1 MSSTTLELTELLT
14 NRMVRAGAGAG
25 KTTQLSRRV
34 IDAAE
39 KFFAANQKLPRV
51 MVTTFTRKATQELKE
66 RLVKLACESHKPHI
80 LQFVSSPSFLHVST
94 IHGVLALFLRR
105 YGPLFELDPGF
116 QLVDE
121 GQSRQLKRS
130 VFRDALSS
138 DPNAMELLE
147 YFSSS
152 ELIEILS
159 NIDFY
164 RQQNGEVQPFTEED
178 LRKAFIQRKSKV
190 LKEGRDIL
198 TAISQES
205 SNDKWVQYADNALN
219 IIRMASN
226 NEVDFTFTHFNE
238 SLKSL
243 GRKPSFTTMKEPFP
257 EQLKE
262 ELAKWSKKL
271 DKMCDS
277 ATYST
282 ETYAEVARLHDQIQD
297 FSLLFSEK
305 LKAEKRRKNIFEMS
319 DLENVVLELLNR
331 DPELA
336 RNFAVDWDYALTDE
350 YQDTS
355 PLQVKILNE
364 LLHNTPQYYVGD
376 PQQSI
381 YLFRGARSEVF
392 FAKEKEIR
400 DSKGRLEELAT
411 NYRSTPEYLNFINH
425 QAARMGDGFAP
436 MTPPEGKE
444 LGQGT
449 VAVIATVDDELESEY
464 APIASI
470 IQEELKRGG
479 RFDDFA
485 VLTRQN
491 KENFDIAKYL
501 ESQGILCQVHSASG
515 FFQSREVLDALALL
529 RFLVLP
535 YDLENLTLLLRSPW
549 FKVSDT
555 DLSKWLSTKREM
567 NWDDLANDTAV
578 GAAEHPTIVRLRTAL
593 ADCQGSGVFEVW
605 VSLLKSSGAIDYSCF
620 FDGTGRR
627 ESNIWKLVSLVSDAQ
642 RRPGFNYVQ
651 FLDRADNG
659 YVDDDEGEGE
669 AAAIIEPNRVNLMTV
684 HKAKGLKFKKVILP
698 NANGAPKT
706 RLTRRGKAPL
716 VIFDEDN
723 LKYGVSM
730 ATEDG
735 DKKSMCLPSLD
746 FLEQFSL
753 REIEEHKRLY
763 YVAITRA
770 VEKCLITWKGDVED
784 ESWASYLPSAHE
796 AGEFEAKHT
805 EKYKYA
811 VMKGPFKT
819 EPLKSEPFHLDH
831 VRPVYR
837 DTSVPL
843 ATGRISVSALLAL
856 IEENQKSVMAAL
868 PADESGAGATGD
880 EVDVSTGKP
889 RNRRS
894 AESQVRMPYFGVRL
908 HAALEKIK
916 YHPDF
921 DYESEAEQ
929 VDDKAA
935 FVRAMKY
942 VLDLEAPNMKT
953 LFASGEVEWGFQ
965 VKTKRGIL
973 EGQIDLWGIDDGTL
987 WVVDYKSGDPRY
999 VDKAFR
1005 QLELYAYPLL
1015 KMREANGHA
1024 DVGPA
1029 AVAAPKKVMLATI
1042 FPVAKKV
1049 EVREARSI
1057 DEIARE
1063 YGL

>member
-1 MSSTTLELTELLT
+1 MSSITLELTELLT

-34 IDAAE
+34 IDVAE
-39 KFFAANQKLPRV
+39 KFFAVNQRLPRI

-66 RLVKLACESHKPHI
+66 RLVKLACESHKSHI

-116 QLVDE
+116 QLVDD
-121 GQSRQLKRS
+121 GQARQLKRS
-130 VFRDALSS
+130 VFRDVLSTDES
-138 DPNAMELLE
+138 AMELLE
-147 YFSSS
+147 FFSSS

-159 NIDFY
+159 QIDFY
-164 RQQNGEVQPFTEED
+164 RQQSGEVLPFSEAD
-178 LRKAFIQRKSKV
+178 LRKAFVKRKSQV

-198 TAISQES
+198 TAIAQES
-205 SNDKWVQYADNALN
+205 SNDKWVQYAETAMNV
-219 IIRMASN
+219 IRMASN
-226 NEVDFTFTHFNE
+226 NDIDFTFSHFNE

-243 GRKPSFTTMKEPFP
+243 GRKPSFTTAKEPFP

-277 ATYST
+277 GTYST
-282 ETYAEVARLHDQIQD
+282 DSYAEVARLHEVIQE
-297 FSLLFSEK
+297 FSVLFSEK
-305 LKAEKRRKNIFEMS
+305 LKIEKRRKNIFEMS

-364 LLHNTPQYYVGD
+364 LLHNTPQYFVGD

-411 NYRSTPEYLNFINH
+411 NYRSTPEYLSFINH
-425 QAARMGDGFAP
+425 QAARMGEGFAP
-436 MTPPEGKE
+436 MTPPEGKQS
-444 LGQGT
+444 GDGA
-449 VAVIATVDDELESEY
+449 VAIIATVDDELESEY
-464 APIASI
+464 APIAAF
-470 IQEELKRGG
+470 IQEELRNGG

-501 ESQGILCQVHSASG
+501 EGQGILCQVHSASG

-535 YDLENLTLLLRSPW
+535 YDVENLVLLLRSPW

-555 DLSKWLSTKREM
+555 ELSKWLSTKRDM
-567 NWDDLANDTAV
+567 NWDDLVNDASI
-578 GAAEHPTIVRLRTAL
+578 GASEHPTIVRLCAAM
-593 ADCQGSGVFEVW
+593 ADCHTSGIFEVW
-605 VSLLKSSGAIDYSCF
+605 NSLLKCSGAIDYSCF

-627 ESNIWKLVSLVSDAQ
+627 ESNIWKLVSLVSEAQ

-706 RLTRRGKAPL
+706 RLTRRGKSPL

-730 ATEDG
+730 ATEDN

-746 FLEQFSL
+746 FLEQFSS

-770 VEKCLITWKGDVED
+770 VEKCLITWKGDIDD
-784 ESWASYLPSAHE
+784 ESWASYLPPTHE
-796 AGEFEAKHT
+796 AGEFEAKHS
-805 EKYKYA
+805 EKYKYI

-819 EPLKSEPFHLDH
+819 EPWKSEPFHLEQ

-837 DTSVPL
+837 DTSVPVSSS
-843 ATGRISVSALLAL
+843 RISVSALLSL
-856 IEENQKSVMAAL
+856 IEADSTATEAGKS
-868 PADESGAGATGD
+868 P
-880 EVDVSTGKP
+880 
-889 RNRRS
+889 NRRS

-935 FVRAMKY
+935 FVRAIKY
-942 VLDLEAPNMKT
+942 VLDLESPNMKA
-953 LFASGEVEWGFQ
+953 LFANGEVEWGFQ

-973 EGQIDLWGIDDGTL
+973 EGQIDLWGIDNGTL

-999 VDKAFR
+999 VEKAFQ
-1005 QLELYAYPLL
+1005 QLELYAYPLM
-1015 KMREANGHA
+1015 KMFGQ
-1024 DVGPA
+1024 
-1029 AVAAPKKVMLATI
+1029 KKVMLAII
-1042 FPVAKKV
+1042 FPVAKRV
-1049 EVREARSI
+1049 EVREARLIS
-1057 DEIARE
+1057 DIAQE